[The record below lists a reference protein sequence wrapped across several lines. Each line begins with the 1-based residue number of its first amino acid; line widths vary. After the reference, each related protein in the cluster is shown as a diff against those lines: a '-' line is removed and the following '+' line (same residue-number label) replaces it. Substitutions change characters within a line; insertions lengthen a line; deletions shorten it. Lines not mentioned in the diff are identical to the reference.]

1 MKRLFFSITLMFTC
15 TLLWAQGASMI
26 KYVSFF
32 PPAHIV
38 HSEVIL
44 NQNKDSFDYISETD
58 KQVNTGDYH
67 ARSGGLILGAA
78 KDAEITIKEFN
89 IAGKSSPE
97 EKFYAVRKFNVENLI
112 EISSFGQI
120 GIVYVG
126 SPCGKLEN
134 AQCKT
139 SFLSAYK
146 VSLPLVSNYDP
157 STHVILKSSNISNL
171 SGVALLNDHIFLK
184 GVSSGDALKWVNL
197 RVDGTGECRRYLV
210 RYKGTAPGNQCR
222 TPNDLTPC

>member
-26 KYVSFF
+26 RYVSFF

-126 SPCGKLEN
+126 SPCGKLEMHN
-134 AQCKT
+134 AKHHSYRHIKLVCPL
-139 SFLSAYK
+139 FLIMI
-146 VSLPLVSNYDP
+146 PL
-157 STHVILKSSNISNL
+157 HML
-171 SGVALLNDHIFLK
+171 F
-184 GVSSGDALKWVNL
+184 
-197 RVDGTGECRRYLV
+197 
-210 RYKGTAPGNQCR
+210 
-222 TPNDLTPC
+222 